1 MCKSE
6 VRKIEHI
13 VQFGISIDDD
23 AIKKSIEKNVMMQVA
38 NSIRNDAMKSIVG
51 KKDCTSFEYTSKL
64 KEIVETVAGEF
75 LETNKE
81 KIIEETAKK
90 LVDRLAK
97 TKAVKDMVN
106 STINSLLEQ

>member
-1 MCKSE
+1 M
-6 VRKIEHI
+6 RKIEHI

-51 KKDCTSFEYTSKL
+51 KKDCTNFEYTSKL

-81 KIIEETAKK
+81 EIIEETAKK

-106 STINSLLEQ
+106 STINSLLE

>member
-1 MCKSE
+1 MRE
-6 VRKIEHI
+6 IEHI

-51 KKDCTSFEYTSKL
+51 KKDCTSLEYTSKL

-81 KIIEETAKK
+81 EKFPFAAAIFLGT
-90 LVDRLAK
+90 LVQVILRYRF
-97 TKAVKDMVN
+97 V
-106 STINSLLEQ
+106 